1 MPDTATRQ
9 VTPDQDAII
18 SEINIAAPPDRVF
31 QALIDPRQVLEWWG
45 QEGVYRCTEFASDVR
60 RGGQWRSAGVGPD
73 GGRFEASGEY
83 IEVDPPRLLI
93 YSWVASWTG
102 ALQTTVSWELKPANN
117 GTLLRL
123 SHSGLSAHPELAQS
137 YRGWPRMLEWLKA
150 FLERGETVEMR
161 APFSKARD

>member
-1 MPDTATRQ
+1 VPDTATRQ

-18 SEINIAAPPDRVF
+18 SEIDIAAPPDRVF
-31 QALIDPRQVLEWWG
+31 RALIDPRQVLQWWG

-60 RGGQWRSAGVGPD
+60 PGGQWRSAGVGPD

-93 YSWVASWTG
+93 
-102 ALQTTVSWELKPANN
+102 ELP
-117 GTLLRL
+117 L

-161 APFSKARD
+161 APFSKAGD